1 MRYELKLMDTQ
12 AGVGCFSAMP
22 GPNLSFS
29 EMIEHLRKA
38 PFDTHMHEH
47 LLIELGKHRP
57 KKVEKLIKGV
67 MADKGQGD
75 PVLTAMLYEAC
86 ICHQRLEKYLHM
98 FDGIDVSA
106 LSDHLPSIRIRSHL
120 LEDQPVHRKWAPVF
134 ANNFSF
140 HEPLPSPEEAG
151 FEPPVSENDLPAP
164 ARYLAADAR
173 KELDANLPPAK
184 ERKPLVETRDY
195 ALSVLEKV
203 DAFIGPA
210 MAHKASLS
218 PVNRLRHWTVNVRCV
233 NGRHSDSLSGMQ
245 TSYGRGL
252 TEERAEAAYTME
264 LAERYS
270 SYASFSGGAVKGYA
284 KDYPMIHAAMDELD
298 AEALDLNTVRLEV
311 PYQGQKIH
319 WFEGHA
325 PDGNGG
331 TKPVMIPA
339 QLVFLFCNL
348 DEQHLFTALSS
359 TGLASGNT
367 MAEAK
372 VAALLE
378 VIERDADATIP
389 FDESRAFRIESDD
402 PQVNLLL
409 NQYEE
414 MGIHV
419 WFLDMTPEFGV
430 PCYKSVV
437 LGKSGG
443 LDKGSGSSLN
453 GRDALMSAMT
463 ETPYPFPGPP
473 SAPAP
478 EGLPV
483 RKLEDLPD
491 FSTGSADG
499 DLMVLEKTLLE
510 NGYQPSYADLTR
522 KDFGIPVT
530 RAIIPGLEINSDFD
544 RYTRISPRLWANYL
558 RMFR

>member
-29 EMIEHLRKA
+29 EMVDHLRKA
-38 PFDTHMHEH
+38 PFDTYMHEH
-47 LLIELGKHRP
+47 LLNEMGKHRP

-67 MADKGQGD
+67 MADNGKSD
-75 PVLTAMLYEAC
+75 PALTALLFEAC
-86 ICHQRLEKYLHM
+86 LCHERLGKYQPM
-98 FDGIDVSA
+98 FQGVDIPA
-106 LSDHLPSIRIRSHL
+106 LSGHLPSIRIRSHL
-120 LEDQPVHRKWAPVF
+120 LEDQPVHRKWAPLF

-140 HEPLPSPEEAG
+140 HEPLPAPEEAG
-151 FEPPVSENDLPAP
+151 IEAPVSENELPAP
-164 ARYLAADAR
+164 AGYVAADAR
-173 KELDANLPPAK
+173 RDLDADLPPAK
-184 ERKPLVETRDY
+184 ERKALEETRDL
-195 ALSVLEKV
+195 ALSVLEKA

-218 PVNRLRHWTVNVRCV
+218 PVNRLRHWSVKVRCS

-252 TEERAEAAYTME
+252 IQERAEAAYAME
-264 LAERYS
+264 MVERYS
-270 SYASFSGGAVKGYA
+270 SYASFSGNAIKGYA
-284 KDYPMIHAAMDELD
+284 NDYPLTFASMDELEN
-298 AEALDLNTVRLEV
+298 EALDLNAVRLEV
-311 PYQGQKIH
+311 PYQGQKLH

-325 PDGNGG
+325 PDGSGAI
-331 TKPVMIPA
+331 KPILIPA
-339 QLVFLFCNL
+339 QFVFLFCNL

-367 MAEAK
+367 LAEAK

-389 FDESRAFRIESDD
+389 FDQSRAFRIESDD

-443 LDKGSGSSLN
+443 LDKGSGSSLK

-463 ETPYPFPGPP
+463 ETPYPFPGPA

-499 DLMVLEKTLLE
+499 DLLVLEKTLFK
-510 NGYQPSYADLTR
+510 NGYQPCYADLTR

-558 RMFR
+558 RMFS